1 MRCHERSAR
10 ALLCVRRRY
19 PPKRGGEF
27 LSKALLGEVDILG
40 MRSKGTVHRLGG
52 LAVTPGRQSLEWT
65 STDGR
70 RACGALMSTSHGFC
84 HDHRCVKLFLL

>member
-27 LSKALLGEVDILG
+27 LSKAVLGEVDILG
-40 MRSKGTVHRLGG
+40 MRSKGCIDWAASLSHRAVRASSGRAQTGGVHAAR
-52 LAVTPGRQSLEWT
+52 
-65 STDGR
+65 
-70 RACGALMSTSHGFC
+70 
-84 HDHRCVKLFLL
+84 